1 MTCKTANVCGNRR
14 KLCFGRNGK
23 IKSNTAVGGSHR
35 KSARKSARKPHARK
49 ASPKGWGFAKK
60 FHCTKHHAGYRWVKG
75 GKCQRVGP
83 RSAKR

>member
-35 KSARKSARKPHARK
+35 RRGPARK
-49 ASPKGWGFAKK
+49 AARKGSHAKGWGFAKK
-60 FHCTKHHAGYRWVKG
+60 FHCTKHHAGYRWAKG
-75 GKCQRVGP
+75 GRCLRVGP
-83 RSAKR
+83 KSAARR